1 MVMLSPRDQLHISIM
16 LAVKLEFEILGC
28 EFTQRQST
36 YMQLVNNQ
44 DTEVYIACKIKI
56 QNVKLC

>member
-1 MVMLSPRDQLHISIM
+1 MLSPRDQLHISIM

-44 DTEVYIACKIKI
+44 DTEMSCKIKI

>member
-1 MVMLSPRDQLHISIM
+1 M
-16 LAVKLEFEILGC
+16 LAVKLEFEISGC

-44 DTEVYIACKIKI
+44 DTEMYIML
-56 QNVKLC
+56 VRLRYRM

>member
-44 DTEVYIACKIKI
+44 DTEMSCKIKI